1 MSQITLINN
10 RWQLTGDVVVGSA
23 KAILTTSQDFV
34 ISNDTIIDFAQVADI
49 DTTAL
54 SLILEWKRRAQIEN
68 KTLRFIN
75 LPANLSSLAAVYGV
89 EEMISWLSF
98 KQ

>member
-75 LPANLSSLAAVYGV
+75 LPANLSSLAALYGV
-89 EEMISWLSF
+89 EEMIT
-98 KQ
+98 

>member
-75 LPANLSSLAAVYGV
+75 LPANLSSLAALYGV
-89 EEMISWLSF
+89 EEMIS
-98 KQ
+98 

>member
-34 ISNDTIIDFAQVADI
+34 ISNDTIIDFAQAADI

-68 KTLRFIN
+68 KTLQFIN
-75 LPANLSSLAAVYGV
+75 LPANLSSLAALYGV
-89 EEMISWLSF
+89 EEMIT
-98 KQ
+98 

>member
-68 KTLRFIN
+68 KTLQFIN
-75 LPANLSSLAAVYGV
+75 LPANLSSLAALYGV
-89 EEMISWLSF
+89 EEMIS
-98 KQ
+98 